1 MKAKVQKEMSEEVY
15 SQRDYIT
22 IKYNT
27 NASIDADTNL
37 LSLFA
42 ATENFDVK
50 KQSSLS
56 YDYWYRRKEGAP
68 ERYKSFTAK
77 VLQIFYCKRA
87 DSAAN

>member
-56 YDYWYRRKEGAP
+56 YDYWYRRKE
-68 ERYKSFTAK
+68 
-77 VLQIFYCKRA
+77 
-87 DSAAN
+87 